1 MNLEDIPSTQDFD
14 RKSFLKNVLN
24 LLKISRDGD
33 LLDFCSL
40 GIKPY
45 EEYLLQEGLWWLQG
59 SNHIQNLILNWNVN
73 AR

>member
-1 MNLEDIPSTQDFD
+1 MNLEGIPSTQDFD

-45 EEYLLQEGLWWLQG
+45 EEYLLQEGL
-59 SNHIQNLILNWNVN
+59 
-73 AR
+73 